1 MSLLKLPNA
10 DRAVIPRE
18 KLYGYL
24 LSSAHPVGRFKARF
38 FARLGYRSDTWQ
50 RFDADLRSQHLS
62 QDASLVETNEFGR
75 KYEIRAILKGPLG
88 PPELVVSVWFIPKDE
103 DTPRL
108 VTAYPG
114 GGQ

>member
-1 MSLLKLPNA
+1 MKLPNA
-10 DRAVIPRE
+10 GRAIIPHE

-62 QDASLVETNEFGR
+62 QDAVLVETNEFGR
-75 KYEIRAILKGPLG
+75 KYEIKAILKGPIG
-88 PPELVVSVWFIPKDE
+88 PPAMVVSVWFIPKDE